1 MLVDTARPPPT
12 ALVDI
17 ADPSSTPVVDYA
29 GMLSIA
35 VVELLNQG
43 VNFEKNL
50 GVIILN
56 QGVSLL
62 NQGVRS
68 LNPGVFVLTVFFQI
82 RFLIDQILHNILRKP
97 PYWMQI
103 LVNIPHLW

>member
-1 MLVDTARPPPT
+1 M
-12 ALVDI
+12 
-17 ADPSSTPVVDYA
+17 PSSNTAHGDFTNSPT
-29 GMLSIA
+29 LSIA
-35 VVELLNQG
+35 IVQLINQG
-43 VNFEKNL
+43 VNFEK
-50 GVIILN
+50 IL
-56 QGVSLL
+56 GVSLL

-82 RFLIDQILHNILRKP
+82 RFLTDELLHTILRKP